1 MSTLELTK
9 KKTKHLGKVLFPR
22 RLEDKKARGVYMCE
36 DAVL

>member
-1 MSTLELTK
+1 MSTLELT